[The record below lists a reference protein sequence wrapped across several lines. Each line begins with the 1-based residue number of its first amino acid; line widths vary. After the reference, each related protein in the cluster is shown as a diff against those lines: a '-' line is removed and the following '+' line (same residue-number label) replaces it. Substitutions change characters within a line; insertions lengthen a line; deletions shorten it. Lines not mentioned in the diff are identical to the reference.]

1 MDEEQ
6 ATEGAGGI
14 HAESTYPVRRVEF
27 FRLVLSASKFME

>member
-6 ATEGAGGI
+6 ATEGAVGI

-27 FRLVLSASKFME
+27 VRFVLSASKFLE